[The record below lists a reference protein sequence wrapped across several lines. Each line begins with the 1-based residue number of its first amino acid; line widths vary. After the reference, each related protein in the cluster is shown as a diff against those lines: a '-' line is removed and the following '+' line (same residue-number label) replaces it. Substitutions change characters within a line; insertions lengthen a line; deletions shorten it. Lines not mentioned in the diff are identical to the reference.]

1 MSKIIDLISDYWV
14 SLYLFPIIL
23 VYAYFRYCNINI
35 LILLSKI
42 LGYIFVLKNMIV
54 NFIKKFNN
62 KDIKI
67 KQIIV
72 NNIYFCKNLND
83 IYNYNDIEDI
93 FIAYIIN
100 NKEYYIT
107 YSANN
112 KFDDFK
118 FPIYTYDECIKKNPF
133 EQTDDDIIYISI
145 NSINNPNITLTQT
158 NKITE
163 LIKKFSGPK
172 GTFYEEKNYKISYKK
187 SYIINYINKKLDI
200 NLDYNTDFYILYS
213 NGNEKII

>member
-1 MSKIIDLISDYWV
+1 MSKIIDFISDHWI
-14 SLYLFPIIL
+14 SMFLFPSMLI
-23 VYAYFRYCNINI
+23 YTYCRYYNINI
-35 LILLSKI
+35 LILFSKF
-42 LGYIFVLKNMIV
+42 LGYIFVFKDMIS
-54 NFIKKFNN
+54 NYFKKFNN
-62 KDIKI
+62 KDVKI
-67 KQIIV
+67 KQIII
-72 NNIYFCKNLND
+72 NNLYFCKNLND
-83 IYNYNDIEDI
+83 INNYDEIEDI

-107 YSANN
+107 YSPDN

-118 FPIYTYDECIKKNPF
+118 FPIYTYNECIKKNPF
-133 EQTDDDIIYISI
+133 EQTDNDIIYISI

-172 GTFYEEKNYKISYKK
+172 GTFYEEKNYKISYMK
-187 SYIINYINKKLDI
+187 SYIIDYINKKLDI

-213 NGNEKII
+213 NGNEKKF